1 MCTAIRPRYLAGSAV
16 LHSLR
21 GEYEDAKRV
30 VVEAIR
36 YAEEYKLRH
45 QVPLVR
51 NSYGRVLAATGAH
64 AAALTG
70 FTAAAVEAEAMHMLP
85 ILWQARARAAAEAPA
100 LGRQSDSV
108 HYLSAA
114 HDAVAAIAGQFRD
127 ADLRDAFMARVE
139 RELSTILLPARG

>member
-64 AAALTG
+64 DAALTE

-85 ILWQARARAAAEAPA
+85 ILWQARTRAAAEAAA
-100 LGRQSDSV
+100 LGRQSDSAQ
-108 HYLSAA
+108 YLAAA

-127 ADLRDAFMARVE
+127 ADLRDAFLARVE